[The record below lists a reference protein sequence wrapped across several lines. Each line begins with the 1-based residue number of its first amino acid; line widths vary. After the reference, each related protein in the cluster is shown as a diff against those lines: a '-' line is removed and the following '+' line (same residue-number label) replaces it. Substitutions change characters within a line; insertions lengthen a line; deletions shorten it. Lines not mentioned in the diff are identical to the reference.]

1 MDREVS
7 VPIKLKASVQ
17 QGRVITDLVAI
28 IEVVR
33 NPLTF
38 GMPPLFM
45 WTSVPV
51 SFFTSSRKKSQ
62 YLRPCCL
69 HGPLQLLTGRLEWSI
84 WYTIKNI
91 REGML
96 NRADLF
102 RTCRSTPYNSTIS
115 KSPTQAR
122 QRLWQP
128 GVLAWR
134 PVRPHQKGYWL
145 GLSEWKLTL
154 IFS

>member
-28 IEVVR
+28 IEVAR

-38 GMPPLFM
+38 GMPTLFM

-102 RTCRSTPYNSTIS
+102 RTCRNTYNSTIYQRVRHWHDRDYDGLGS
-115 KSPTQAR
+115 LPGDQYGLIKKATAVSIIKSGS
-122 QRLWQP
+122 L
-128 GVLAWR
+128 
-134 PVRPHQKGYWL
+134 
-145 GLSEWKLTL
+145 
-154 IFS
+154 